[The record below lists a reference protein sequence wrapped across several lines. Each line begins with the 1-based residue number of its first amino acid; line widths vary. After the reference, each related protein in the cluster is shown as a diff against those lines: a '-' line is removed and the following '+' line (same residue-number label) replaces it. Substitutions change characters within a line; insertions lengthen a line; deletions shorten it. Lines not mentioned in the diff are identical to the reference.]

1 MTQFPRS
8 FTTQIT
14 RTVGLNY
21 LLYLPPGYG
30 HDDAQWPLLMFLHG
44 MGERGDDLELV
55 KKHGPPMLIEQG
67 QDFEFIVV
75 SPQCPADSIWVVELD
90 ALTALLD
97 AVKHEYAVDSR
108 RIYLTGL
115 SMGGYGT
122 WHLAAEHPEQFAAIA
137 PVCGGAMPFMGFP
150 QKVCALKDVPVW
162 CFHGAMDETV
172 PIIESARL
180 VHALRQCGGDVRF
193 TIYPETGH
201 DAWTEAYGNP
211 ELYRWFL
218 QHTR

>member
-1 MTQFPRS
+1 MTQSPKS
-8 FTTQIT
+8 FEAQIT
-14 RTVGLNY
+14 RTVHLNY

-30 HDDAQWPLLMFLHG
+30 EGDARWPLLMFLHG
-44 MGERGDDLELV
+44 MGERGNDLELV
-55 KKHGPPMLIEQG
+55 KTHGPPMLIEQG

-75 SPQCPADSIWVVELD
+75 SPQCPADSIWAAELD
-90 ALTALLD
+90 ALLALLERLTRD
-97 AVKHEYAVDSR
+97 YAVDPK

-122 WHLAAEHPEQFAAIA
+122 WHLAAEHPDRFAAIA
-137 PVCGGAMPFMGFP
+137 PVCGGAMPFLGFP

-172 PIIESARL
+172 PIVESARL
-180 VHALRQCGGDVRF
+180 VHTLRKCGGNVRF
-193 TIYPETGH
+193 TIYPEAGH
-201 DAWTEAYGNP
+201 DSWTETYSNP

-218 QHTR
+218 RHSR